1 MEKKYE
7 FILLVIITL
16 FLESFSPNNSKINQI
31 SEYINNIQTISSD
44 FIQTNSNG
52 ESFSGIIKIKKP
64 GLLLLDYNTPS
75 NNKIISNGKEVAL
88 INKKN
93 KTVTYYNLEQ
103 LPIKIFLD
111 SNFSL
116 NNFKIIKYQE
126 DEKKIEFEIND
137 KINNNSGSIKFI
149 FQDSPLLI
157 KKWIIKDIQGFETQM
172 FLSNT
177 TINSKLEDVNFKIE
191 DPKKK
196 LFGNTR

>member
-7 FILLVIITL
+7 FIFLVIITL

-31 SEYINNIQTISSD
+31 SEYIDNIQTISSD

-93 KTVTYYNLEQ
+93 KTITYYNLEQ

-126 DEKKIEFEIND
+126 DQKKIEFEIND
-137 KINNNSGSIKFI
+137 KKNNNSGSIKFI

-177 TINSKLEDVNFKIE
+177 TINSKLEDLNFKIE

>member
-16 FLESFSPNNSKINQI
+16 FLESFSPNNSRINQI
-31 SEYINNIQTISSD
+31 SEYIDNIQTISSD

-93 KTVTYYNLEQ
+93 KTITYYNLEQ

-111 SNFSL
+111 NNFSL

-126 DEKKIEFEIND
+126 DHKKIEFEIND
-137 KINNNSGSIKFI
+137 KKNSNSGSIKFI

-177 TINSKLEDVNFKIE
+177 IINSKLEDVNFKIE
-191 DPKKK
+191 DPKKM